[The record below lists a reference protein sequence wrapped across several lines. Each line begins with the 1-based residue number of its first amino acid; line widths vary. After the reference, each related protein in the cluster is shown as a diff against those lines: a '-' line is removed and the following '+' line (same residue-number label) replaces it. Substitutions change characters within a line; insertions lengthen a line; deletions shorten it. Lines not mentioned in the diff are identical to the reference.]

1 MTKQGIQ
8 HINPYKN
15 IFQSRLANT
24 KTHVPVP
31 TTMVPKGTAIEEQQH
46 AASTVTKIANHCF
59 FKKIFPY
66 NFKKKYK
73 NDGNIIFGKRAFP
86 CQILNSKK
94 DDCVYT
100 DVLPNTFITFTN
112 KKNTH
117 LFSFSF
123 KRHLPTSH
131 HKIYEMEINTAGIIV

>member
-31 TTMVPKGTAIEEQQH
+31 TTIVPKGTAIEEQQH

-66 NFKKKYK
+66 NFRKKYK
-73 NDGNIIFGKRAFP
+73 NDGNIILGKRAFP
-86 CQILNSKK
+86 CQILNNIK

-100 DVLPNTFITFTN
+100 YIHIHILESEFILILPILVHSHRFLPRLIQFSVTFSL
-112 KKNTH
+112 K
-117 LFSFSF
+117 
-123 KRHLPTSH
+123 
-131 HKIYEMEINTAGIIV
+131 